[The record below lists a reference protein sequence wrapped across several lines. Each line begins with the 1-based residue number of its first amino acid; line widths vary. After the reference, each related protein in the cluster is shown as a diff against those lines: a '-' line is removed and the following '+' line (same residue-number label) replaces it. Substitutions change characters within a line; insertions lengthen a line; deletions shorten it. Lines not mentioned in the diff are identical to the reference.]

1 MEETLTRLNENL
13 GRQVQLYRTLH
24 ELAGLKKEAL
34 LRSSLQELEQIT
46 AREERLLLEAARL
59 EKERLLWADEI
70 GQKMGKAAEELT
82 LAELTERFP
91 ELQGVRAELDQ
102 VIGDLQNAHEL
113 NSQLIGQALDVIDFT
128 VSMVTRPDDATYAH
142 PKRNGQNPPPTRM
155 HLFDK
160 MI

>member
-1 MEETLTRLNENL
+1 MEETLSRLNENL
-13 GRQVQLYRTLH
+13 DRQLQLYRTLN
-24 ELAGLKKEAL
+24 ELAGLKQEAL
-34 LRSSLQELEQIT
+34 LRGSMQELEQIT

-70 GQKMGKAAEELT
+70 GQEMGKAAEDLT
-82 LAELTERFP
+82 LAELAERFP
-91 ELQGVRAELDQ
+91 VLQGVRVELDQ

-128 VSMVTRPDDATYAH
+128 VSLVTRPDEATYAH
-142 PKRNGQNPPPTRM
+142 PKRKEQNPPPTRM